1 VKALKRFVVCFFVI
15 LLLVGFSFAQEK
27 LSLEKSIEIALEKS
41 PIVLKAR
48 ADIVAAEGIAGQ
60 AVAGF
65 LPNLSLNASVGKYY
79 SEPMSVQMTIA
90 GTPTVFSYGTDEQ
103 ANTVSYSASLTQAL
117 FTGGKLSSSISMA
130 NKGLDAAREEHKRIT
145 QDVKF
150 KVIEA
155 YYGVLKANKF
165 VDLSDESVKMAKSH
179 LNHIQALLKVGMSTR
194 AETLRGEVQ
203 LANADI
209 GLTKAKQASEISKNN
224 FNSILGVDLDAPV
237 ALADVEFEDKKVPI
251 YNYADLLEIAYAER
265 PDWKQYILAKEIA
278 ESEVG
283 LARSGL
289 WPMVSLIGNYD
300 IGSTKY
306 ESYESDQKTWMAM
319 LSGTWNIFDGT
330 ATWNK
335 IKEAQGKLE
344 ANQANETEVKKGI
357 ALEVKS
363 SNFTLK
369 SSYENLQG
377 TSKALEL
384 AEENFRIAD
393 LRYNS
398 GVGSNLEAIDAQAAL
413 NQARINHLQ
422 SQHDLQ
428 IAKARVNKVLGREV
442 Y

>member
-1 VKALKRFVVCFFVI
+1 MKALKRFVACFFVI
-15 LLLVGFSFAQEK
+15 LLLVGFSFAQIK
-27 LSLEKSIEIALEKS
+27 LTLEKSIEIALEKS

-48 ADIVAAEGIAGQ
+48 ANIIAAEGVAGQ
-60 AVAGF
+60 ATAGF
-65 LPNLSLNASVGKYY
+65 FPNLSLNASVGKYY

-103 ANTVSYSASLTQAL
+103 ANTVNYSASLTQAI
-117 FTGGKLSSSISMA
+117 FTGGKLSSSVAMA
-130 NKGLDAAREEHKRIT
+130 NKGLDATREEYKRIT

-155 YYGVLKANKF
+155 YYGVLKARKF
-165 VDLSDESVKMAKSH
+165 VELSKESVKMAKSH

-224 FNSILGVDLDAPV
+224 FNSILGEDLDAPV
-237 ALADVEFEDKKVPI
+237 MLAEVEFEAEKVPI
-251 YNYADLLEIAYAER
+251 YNYDDLLKIAYAER
-265 PDWKQYILAKEIA
+265 PDWKQYVFAKEIA

-289 WPMVSLIGNYD
+289 WPMVSLVCNYD
-300 IGSTKY
+300 MGSTKY
-306 ESYESDQKTWMAM
+306 ESYESDQKTWRAM

-369 SSYENLQG
+369 SSYENLRG